1 MKITRDRLTRSIVCK
16 ILDDMSLKDMVNFI
30 SEDLEHMYSNLSE
43 VELLDQ
49 SVDEGV
55 LTCDEANALEG
66 KLG

>member
-1 MKITRDRLTRSIVCK
+1 
-16 ILDDMSLKDMVNFI
+16 MVNFI